1 MLVKMEKNNVS
12 LELNIY
18 FMNTAKCS
26 DFFPSI
32 Q

>member
-1 MLVKMEKNNVS
+1 MLVKMEKKNNVS

-26 DFFPSI
+26 DFSPSI
-32 Q
+32 